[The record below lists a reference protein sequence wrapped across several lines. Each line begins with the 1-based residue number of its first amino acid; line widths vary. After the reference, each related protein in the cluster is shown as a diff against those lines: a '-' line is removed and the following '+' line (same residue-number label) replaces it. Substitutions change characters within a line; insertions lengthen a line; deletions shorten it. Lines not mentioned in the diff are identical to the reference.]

1 MAPLA
6 ILVEFVI
13 KPGAVDRFREL
24 ILRNADLSVKDE
36 PGCRRFD
43 VLAVPDDPRRFV
55 LYEIYDDAGAFDL
68 HLASAHYKTFAAA
81 SEDLVETRSVRRLG
95 FLRPDGGF
103 EGQGS
108 RAGSAGRHEE
118 SAL

>member
-1 MAPLA
+1 MAPLV

-13 KPGAVDRFREL
+13 KPGSVDRFREL
-24 ILRNADLSVKDE
+24 ILANAGLSVKHE

-43 VLAVPDDPRRFV
+43 VLAAPDDPQRIV

-81 SEDLVETRSVRRLG
+81 SESLVEMRSVRRLG

-103 EGQGS
+103 EGQGG
-108 RAGSAGRHEE
+108 RTGGAGKHGE